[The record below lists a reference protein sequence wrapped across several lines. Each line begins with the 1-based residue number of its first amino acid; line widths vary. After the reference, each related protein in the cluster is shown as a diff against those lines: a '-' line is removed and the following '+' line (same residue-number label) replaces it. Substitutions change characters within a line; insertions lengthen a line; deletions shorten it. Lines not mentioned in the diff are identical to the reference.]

1 MTHAPVRM
9 LIMLESGARAGARG
23 PAGSMQHASI
33 LRALVVHVDDRQ
45 GILFVVLLA
54 GILVQPRATIWR
66 GARQGLLTRKPHA

>member
-33 LRALVVHVDDRQ
+33 LRALVVHLDDRQ
-45 GILFVVLLA
+45 GIPVVGIVA
-54 GILVQPRATIWR
+54 DILVQPRAIWR